1 MKKERLQN
9 PDQFALLIWDDF
21 RGQKKEMVT
30 LLEEN
35 RLLREY
41 IPSNM
46 TDYFEVLNLTV
57 NKWVKDFMKK
67 ILTSGLSW
75 HRDMNQL
82 AEKRQKKSSSNFY
95 YLQ

>member
-1 MKKERLQN
+1 
-9 PDQFALLIWDDF
+9 
-21 RGQKKEMVT
+21 MVT

-75 HRDMNQL
+75 HRDMNEL
-82 AEKRQKKSSSNFY
+82 AEKR
-95 YLQ
+95 

>member
-1 MKKERLQN
+1 
-9 PDQFALLIWDDF
+9 
-21 RGQKKEMVT
+21 MVT

-35 RLLREY
+35 RVLREY

-75 HRDMNQL
+75 HRDMN
-82 AEKRQKKSSSNFY
+82 
-95 YLQ
+95 